1 MRAVVRHAESAEQLL
16 TLNRVVDG
24 RFDGLLDGVGVCLL
38 LRDPRNVTNWQVKD
52 LLLLTL
58 DVGKPDA
65 VKGATLQVETL
76 ELNRT
81 LAEFTVLERR
91 NKLQLV
97 DSDLLLASGSL
108 SESVKEGFRVQEVT
122 QVDWGTEQGTL
133 LDAADEAAQGGALLI
148 DRADPSTW
156 VYGTIVHL
164 LPRAGQLILQE
175 VLSNRLCRRG
185 QHD

>member
-16 TLNRVVDG
+16 TLDRVVDR
-24 RFDGLLDGVGVCLL
+24 RFNGLLNGVGVCLL
-38 LRDPRNVTNWQVKD
+38 LRDPRNVANWQAKD

-76 ELNRT
+76 ELNRA

-97 DSDLLLASGSL
+97 DSNLLLASGSL
-108 SESVKEGFRVQEVT
+108 SESVKECFRVQEVA
-122 QVDWGTEQGTL
+122 QVDWGAEQGTL
-133 LDAADEAAQGGALLI
+133 LNAADEAAQGGALLI
-148 DRADPSTW
+148 DRADPCAW

-175 VLSNRLCRRG
+175 VPSNRLRRRS